1 MIHNDEHTK
10 VTEPNKDRLFE
21 LIVVGGSGIYPMID
35 LDKISGLLAMEDG
48 VRLDGPVGF
57 E

>member
-21 LIVVGGSGIYPMID
+21 LIVVGGGGIYPMID